1 MHGVPRP
8 RVPVP
13 WIGVFPLHLAGSLR
27 LFGVGL
33 VVLAVAG
40 AGCGLRITEVSGTV
54 RIDGKPAKGLQVV
67 FQPEQEGLPRA
78 LAATD
83 AQGVYRL
90 GRQGP
95 GKPSGA
101 AAGKY
106 VVRVNADSDDP
117 QAPQIPERYGAK
129 SELRFDVKPGMPN
142 TFDIDISTK

>member
-1 MHGVPRP
+1 MSNAPDSQSWPARIA
-8 RVPVP
+8 RACR
-13 WIGVFPLHLAGSLR
+13 WAAC
-27 LFGVGL
+27 
-33 VVLAVAG
+33 VLAVTA

-67 FQPEQEGLPRA
+67 FQPEKPQLPRA

-101 AAGKY
+101 AAGRY

-117 QAPQIPERYGAK
+117 NAPQIPERFGSK
-129 SELRFDVKPGMPN
+129 SELTFEVKPGMPN
-142 TFDIDISTK
+142 TFDIDITTK

>member
-1 MHGVPRP
+1 MVSDFGR
-8 RVPVP
+8 RAFPVRL
-13 WIGVFPLHLAGSLR
+13 GRSARLAVVCLP
-27 LFGVGL
+27 VACL
-33 VVLAVAG
+33 VVAA

-67 FQPEQEGLPRA
+67 FQPDKEGLPRA

-106 VVRVNADSDDP
+106 TVRVTADGDDP

-129 SELRFDVKPGMPN
+129 SDLTCEVKPGMPN
-142 TFDIDISTK
+142 TFDIDITTK